1 MHREAT
7 ILTLVSSSERGV
19 DTNLLYVSAAT
30 RNAIV
35 CWLQLLWLLPR
46 QLLMLRRR
54 QPSQLQP
61 YRIALVSRSSSR
73 LLQGPCHP
81 EVPRHLPRRPAVLVG
96 VVLKVRIL
104 RLSSPKAEARARARV
119 SQRGPRHRRRPK
131 RKPQPHVVLS
141 PKARPRARPRLM
153 PRPRPWR
160 CRRSTA
166 WLKERR
172 RRTHWE
178 AQSSLSA
185 ALALGPPAL
194 STSAPSL
201 LRAVALQPGVQG
213 LWRGPA
219 GAGRRQRR
227 RMRK

>member
-81 EVPRHLPRRPAVLVG
+81 E
-96 VVLKVRIL
+96 VRIL